1 MLTRRDFFMAAGA
14 AALGSA
20 SARPASEPP
29 RSAPDAEAQG
39 SGQAA
44 GNQANA
50 VVQDMDPWATR
61 IVTSTEESDRWEA
74 WERTLQA
81 GLQYDLLI
89 KGGTVIDPG
98 QHLHAPLDVAV
109 KNGKIAQV
117 SRDIPP
123 DAASRVVSAKN
134 KLVTPGLIDL
144 HIHCC
149 DGLAFN
155 LNHIDGYCMGR
166 GTTTAIDAGSTGY
179 LGISRFVKD
188 VVNTSR
194 TRLYG
199 LVHICPV
206 GATTTLVHLMDDLD
220 NVNPQLTAKAAEA
233 NKPAVVGIKIHL
245 STVYF
250 SNPKD
255 FELVC
260 LKKALEAAELA
271 HLPLMVHINQTY
283 YPLPVS
289 LKMLR
294 KGDIYTHCFS
304 QWPIDNPLDANGKV
318 LPEVREAKER
328 GVIFDVSSGFR
339 HLSFDVAEK
348 CIQQGLLP
356 DTISTDLNRML
367 ATERVYD
374 LPTEVSKFL
383 ALGMDLDKAI
393 ECVTVNP
400 AKVFNYGVQIGT
412 LQPGSEADIG
422 IFELREGNFQ
432 FRDIN
437 GASRVGRH
445 RLVNKAVVCRGE
457 FFVNEV

>member
-1 MLTRRDFFMAAGA
+1 MLTRRDFFMATGA

-20 SARPASEPP
+20 TARPASKLSMAASPEGQGGAPP
-29 RSAPDAEAQG
+29 AS
-39 SGQAA
+39 
-44 GNQANA
+44 NQA
-50 VVQDMDPWATR
+50 VQEMDPWATR

-74 WERTLQA
+74 WERAIQA
-81 GLQYDLLI
+81 GQKYDLLI
-89 KGGTVIDPG
+89 RGGTVIDPG
-98 QHLHAPLDVAV
+98 QRLHAPLDVAV
-109 KNGKIAQV
+109 KDGKIAQV

-123 DAASRVVSAKN
+123 DAASRVISAKGM
-134 KLVTPGLIDL
+134 LVTPGFIDL
-144 HIHCC
+144 HIHCS
-149 DGLAFN
+149 DGFTFN

-166 GTTTAIDAGSTGY
+166 GATTGIDAGSSGFI
-179 LGISRFVKD
+179 GISRFVRD

-194 TRLYG
+194 TRLYA

-206 GATTTLVHLMDDLD
+206 GATTNLVHLMDDLN
-220 NVNPQLTAKAAEA
+220 NVNPQLTAEAAVA

-255 FELVC
+255 YELVC

-271 HLPLMVHINQTY
+271 RLPLMAHINQTY

-304 QWPIDNPLDANGKV
+304 QWSIDTPLDANGKV
-318 LPEVREAKER
+318 LPEVREAKDR
-328 GVIFDVSSGFR
+328 GVIFDVSDGFR

-348 CIQQGLLP
+348 CMQQGLLP

-383 ALGMDLDKAI
+383 AMGMDLDKAI

-400 AKVFNYGVQIGT
+400 AKVFKYGVEIGS
-412 LQPGSEADIG
+412 LRPGSEADIG
-422 IFELREGNFQ
+422 IFELREGNYL

-437 GASRVGRH
+437 GATRTGRQ
-445 RLVNKAVVCRGE
+445 RLVSKAVVCRGE